1 MSSDRIQINVNIP
14 VGKLSRRG
22 KEALKAIK
30 PKMKQRIVRD
40 CNSNAPHRHG
50 DLKESALQWI
60 PLLDDYI
67 KWDKPYAHFQHTG
80 KGMIGEDSHSPFARK
95 HEKKIYTNR
104 DLTYRQGGS
113 HWVTK
118 TFAQKAPSWGKLG
131 KSLFKKEFNK

>member
-40 CNSNAPHRHG
+40 CNLNAPFKHG
-50 DLKESALQWI
+50 DLQRSAIRWI

-67 KWDKPYAHFQHTG
+67 KWDTSYAHFQYIG
-80 KGMIGEDSHSPFARK
+80 KVMIGEDSHSPFAGK
-95 HEKKIYTNR
+95 DEKKIYTNR
-104 DLTYRQGGS
+104 YLTYRQGGS

-131 KSLFKKEFNK
+131 KTLFKKEFNK

>member
-67 KWDKPYAHFQHTG
+67 KWD
-80 KGMIGEDSHSPFARK
+80 IGEDSHSPFARK